1 MEGLVLT
8 LERPGGDQAS
18 DLGNLN
24 LSREGTGQGLHLSW
38 GSPSGRK
45 AGLPSGGGDHVASH
59 PPGHAAHRPGPLSG
73 DGVPGSH
80 RGVCRLSYCLHL
92 PSGLRV

>member
-8 LERPGGDQAS
+8 LGRPGGDQAS
-18 DLGNLN
+18 GLGNLN

-59 PPGHAAHRPGPLSG
+59 SPGHAAHRPGSLSR
-73 DGVPGSH
+73 DACTGVTQG
-80 RGVCRLSYCLHL
+80 CL
-92 PSGLRV
+92 